1 MPTGNSQFSA
11 PYDSTTKIM
20 SVVICVL
27 LAVVAALTRNA
38 FVVLIGTALLFFTF
52 AFSPREYS
60 IQDRSIV
67 VKRLIGN
74 VIISLDGIREARIAT
89 ADDLRGAIR
98 LWANGG
104 LFGHYGLFRTSKLG
118 KCWWYVTNRKNAVVV
133 VTEQKTVLF
142 SPDDVDGFLA
152 AIRAAVPV
160 AAIPPTLPFLDSQR
174 SQSSGSRMNLVGVGI
189 AVAVL
194 AVVAFAFMYSPGPP
208 SYTLTPTSLTI
219 HDRFY
224 PVTVNAA
231 DMDVEHIRV
240 VDVSQNSDWR
250 PVDRTNGF
258 ANAHYHSGW
267 FRVANGQRVRMYGA
281 SGKRLVLLP
290 PKGRATLFSWKS
302 TGPRSS
308 FRSFVRNG
316 RIGRECDYP
325 LPTGAFTG
333 TATSPVSHSSLKMA
347 YKKQSCQTPWIF
359 RALSWRHSLRIP
371 TFSSTRADAGF
382 SGRQVAK
389 MRWRFISEKPVF
401 SSCRAAPVAVPRP
414 Q

>member
-1 MPTGNSQFSA
+1 
-11 PYDSTTKIM
+11 M

-27 LAVVAALTRNA
+27 LAVVAALTQNA
-38 FVVLIGTALLFFTF
+38 LVPCIGAALLFFTF
-52 AFSPREYS
+52 AFSPRQYS

-74 VIISLDGIREARIAT
+74 VTIPLDGIREARVAT
-89 ADDLRGAIR
+89 ADDLRGAYR

-104 LFGHYGLFRTSKLG
+104 LFGYYGLFSTSKLG

-152 AIRAAVPV
+152 ALRAAVLVPE
-160 AAIPPTLPFLDSQR
+160 IPPTVPSLDLQR

-189 AVAVL
+189 AVVVL
-194 AVVAFAFMYSPGPP
+194 GVVAFALMYSPGPP
-208 SYTLTPTSLTI
+208 SFTLTPTSLAI

-231 DMDVEHIRV
+231 DVDLAHIHV

-267 FRVANGQRVRMYGA
+267 FRVANGQRVRMYWAG
-281 SGKRLVLLP
+281 GKRLVLLP
-290 PKGRATLFSWKS
+290 PKGHGNAVL
-302 TGPRSS
+302 
-308 FRSFVRNG
+308 
-316 RIGRECDYP
+316 
-325 LPTGAFTG
+325 LQ
-333 TATSPVSHSSLKMA
+333 VSHPD
-347 YKKQSCQTPWIF
+347 QFVQE
-359 RALSWRHSLRIP
+359 LRQEW
-371 TFSSTRADAGF
+371 SNRS
-382 SGRQVAK
+382 
-389 MRWRFISEKPVF
+389 
-401 SSCRAAPVAVPRP
+401 
-414 Q
+414 